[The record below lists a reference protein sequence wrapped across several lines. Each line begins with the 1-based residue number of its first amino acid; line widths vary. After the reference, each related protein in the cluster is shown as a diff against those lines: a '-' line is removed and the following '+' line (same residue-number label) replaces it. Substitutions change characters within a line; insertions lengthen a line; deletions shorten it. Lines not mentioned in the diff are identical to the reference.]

1 MHLKFFHNFVK
12 NYLLEFN
19 KTTNKKLIF
28 QSIINPELEIS
39 TYPQYLILTLSSKCN
54 LRCPHCGIHGIKE
67 KRAAILDKDM
77 DFAILYP
84 KLKSILPFINEYSL
98 TMSGEPL
105 LVKNFK
111 DVIIKLSKFGAKL
124 NLVSNGTLISE
135 KNIDTIVNFSSG
147 ICISIDGAKPEIFE
161 QLRKGAN
168 YQRLIRNVKNL
179 VRNIEKMEENKRPNV
194 MISCT
199 IMGSNLN
206 EMPGIVQL
214 AADLG
219 IRYVQFYPVQINN
232 EQDLIKGESI
242 EYHYDL
248 FIQKLDESKNL
259 SQKIG
264 IQLILPNFEN
274 IHPQKDFDPQIK
286 EKMIISEDHID
297 FNDEKYLSKL
307 EINENREENKQMSHI
322 KEEDL
327 KPYRLT
333 FRELLLIFKLNLQEK
348 TKLFLI
354 TQNNQIRNKT
364 KNIIFKSNKK
374 EDTKLFFCEPLY
386 KRVYISSEGDVAPCC
401 IPGRPSMGNIFNQNL
416 NKIWNGNNYRMFR
429 KQFQSKSPPACC
441 YNCLFR
447 RQVTQ
452 ELLLNEF

>member
-1 MHLKFFHNFVK
+1 MK
-12 NYLLEFN
+12 NHYWLEFI
-19 KTTNKKLIF
+19 KSTNKKLIF

-39 TYPQYLILTLSSKCN
+39 TSPQYLILTLSSKCN
-54 LRCPHCGIHGIKE
+54 LKCPHCGIHGSKE
-67 KRAAILDKDM
+67 KRAEILDKDM
-77 DFAILYP
+77 DFVILYP
-84 KLKSILPFINEYSL
+84 KLKKILPFINEYSL

-124 NLVSNGTLISE
+124 NLVSNGTLINE
-135 KNIDTIVNFSSG
+135 KNIDIIVNFSSN
-147 ICISIDGAKPEIFE
+147 ICISIDGAKPEILE

-179 VRNIEKMEENKRPNV
+179 VRTIEKAEENKRPNL

-219 IRYVQFYPVQINN
+219 IRYVQFYPIQINN
-232 EQDLIKGESI
+232 EQDIIKGESI
-242 EYHYDL
+242 EYHYDH
-248 FIQKLDESKNL
+248 FIKKLEESKDL

-274 IHPQKDFDPQIK
+274 IHPQKDFDPHIK
-286 EKMIISEDHID
+286 EKMIIPGDHFV

-307 EINENREENKQMSHI
+307 EINENREENKQISHI
-322 KEEDL
+322 NEEDQKHYAL
-327 KPYRLT
+327 SFWEMLFI
-333 FRELLLIFKLNLQEK
+333 FRLNLQEK
-348 TKLFLI
+348 TKLLII
-354 TQNNQIRNKT
+354 TQINRRRNKT
-364 KNIIFKSNKK
+364 KNIIFKSIKK
-374 EDTKLFFCEPLY
+374 EDEKLFFCEPLY

-441 YNCLFR
+441 NNCLFR